1 MVERIQRR
9 MTRFLTILALI
20 ALGLW
25 LPVAVMDAMQLQAAI
40 DAGVLHKGTGR

>member
-1 MVERIQRR
+1 

-40 DAGVLHKGTGR
+40 DAGTRMQHKGTR